1 MAKTLSGKVA
11 IVTGGARGIGAAIAR
26 RLADDGADVAVSY
39 SASADKA
46 NALVQELQ
54 AKGVRAIALKADAAD
69 PKQAAKLVTD
79 VVAQLGKLDI
89 LVNNAGVAVGGAVG
103 DASADPAAFDRQRTI
118 NYDSVV
124 AGIRAAAPVISDG
137 GRIITIGSCLGQ
149 DVRFPGLADYS
160 ATKAAVVGYSRG
172 AAHDLGGRDIT
183 VNVVQPGP
191 IDTEMNPADGEHAD
205 GQRAVLALKRYGK
218 PEDIA
223 AGVAFLASPEAGF
236 ITGTT
241 LSIDGGFGA

>member
-1 MAKTLSGKVA
+1 MAKTLTGKVA
-11 IVTGGARGIGAAIAR
+11 IVTGGARGIGAAVAK
-26 RLADDGADVAVSY
+26 RLGADGADVAISY
-39 SASADKA
+39 SASADQA
-46 NALVQELQ
+46 NAVVQELK
-54 AKGVRAIALKADAAD
+54 AKGVRAVAIKADASD
-69 PKQAAKLVTD
+69 PKQAAKLISD
-79 VVAQLGKLDI
+79 VVAQFGKLDI
-89 LVNNAGVAVGGAVG
+89 LVNNAGVYAPGAVG
-103 DASADPAAFDRQRTI
+103 DAAADTAALDRQRVV

-149 DVRFPGLADYS
+149 DVRFPGIADYA
-160 ATKAAVVGYSRG
+160 ATKFAVAGYSRG
-172 AAHDLGGRDIT
+172 AARDLGPRNIT

-191 IDTEMNPADGEHAD
+191 IDTDMNPADGEHAD
-205 GQRAVLALKRYGK
+205 GQRAALALNRYGK

-223 AGVAFLASPEAGF
+223 AGVAFLAGPEASF